1 MSKKLYFK
9 DGDDEK
15 CYPLSYFKWLLDYDN
30 LDEIT
35 VCEAQKQD
43 VEGFYW
49 CREYEAA
56 MDKNEGSCG
65 WECKGYLPRNGL
77 NGCCKHY
84 SLKFYEPTDKCLTV
98 RK

>member
-15 CYPLSYFKWLLDYDN
+15 CYQLSYFKWLLDYDN

-35 VCEAQKQD
+35 VYEAQPQD
-43 VEGFYW
+43 VEGFFW
-49 CREYEAA
+49 CREYEAV
-56 MDKNEGSCG
+56 MDKNEGGCG
-65 WECKGYLPRNGL
+65 WSCKGYLPRNGF

-84 SLKFYEPTDKCLTV
+84 SLKFYEPTDKCLTI